1 MASPFRQLYE
11 FGPYR
16 LDASERQLWRGAEA
30 VHLTPKEL
38 DTLSALVRGAGRLMS
53 KEGLL
58 KEIWPD
64 TFVGEATL
72 AQNVFT
78 LRRALG
84 EAEGGKSYIET
95 VPRRGYRFAA
105 AVREV
110 REGGENED
118 ATPAHAAVGV
128 EGRDSSGLTFDSAG
142 RTFDSTAAADSNG
155 GAGHFELESAAP
167 QTQSAGRNGS
177 GATVGTTD
185 SREEAAPSDA
195 SEVDARTATLLST
208 VEPPAQSSSVEASG
222 RTPNVSAAASSNDD
236 ESLSSSFQIETQGH
250 PVRAAVV
257 ISVVAFVSVAAL
269 VYFVY
274 RLSVRPEAES
284 ARGRAPAFQSMK
296 VTRLPSTGTVNEAV
310 ISPDGKYFAYVSSEP
325 GRQSAGVWI
334 RQVGASSN
342 VQQLVAPAEETFY
355 GGLTFSPDSLHV
367 YYGSAHPG
375 PQPPTLYRVPV
386 LGGPPEKILDSFQM
400 PGPSPVTFSPDGR
413 RIAFVRG
420 GNGDELSLVVADSS
434 GGNERA
440 LVTHKPPVIF
450 GLPSWSPDGKT
461 IVCAYGSAERV
472 ESSTPY
478 IGITS
483 FDASNGAETRIT
495 NERWVNLSQISWLPD
510 SKGLVLSASEE
521 ELSPSQI
528 WQLDFPSGEPRRV
541 TNDLNTYLGA
551 SLTSDGG
558 ALVTVQTDRVPNIW
572 VAPSGEAAR
581 ARQIT
586 TGAGKFDGYYGVT
599 WTPDGKIVY
608 ASVASG
614 SWDIWTMNADGTG
627 QRQLTVGARSNY
639 GPSVSSDGR
648 RIAFVSNR
656 AGAFNIWRMDAD
668 GSNPSQLTRGRGENF
683 PHFTPD
689 GRWVIY
695 ATIGYGQSNAVWKIP
710 ADGGQPVRLT
720 EKPASWPFVSPDGK
734 SFVCVYGD
742 DPFSPSKLAVV
753 PIDGGEPTKMFDIPT
768 TFNANT
774 VWLPDNRGIA
784 FLDSRTGT
792 NNVWMQP
799 LSGGKPV
806 QLTDFASD
814 GVAAYDWSR
823 DNRLAAARSVESTSI
838 VLIRNFR

>member
-1 MASPFRQLYE
+1 MASPFRHLYE

-38 DTLSALVRGAGRLMS
+38 DTLLALVRGAGRLMS
-53 KEGLL
+53 KEELL
-58 KEIWPD
+58 KEIWPG

-84 EAEGGKSYIET
+84 DAEGGKSYIET

-110 REGGENED
+110 TEGGETEE
-118 ATPAHAAVGV
+118 ATPARAAAGV
-128 EGRDSSGLTFDSAG
+128 EGRDSSGLTLDPAG
-142 RTFDSTAAADSNG
+142 RFELDDVASQNPNSPTVNRNGAGSTTAASD
-155 GAGHFELESAAP
+155 
-167 QTQSAGRNGS
+167 T
-177 GATVGTTD
+177 
-185 SREEAAPSDA
+185 REEPESTSAP
-195 SEVDARTATLLST
+195 EVDARTATL
-208 VEPPAQSSSVEASG
+208 SSSVEPS
-222 RTPNVSAAASSNDD
+222 VSSSN
-236 ESLSSSFQIETQGH
+236 EEELSSSFQVETQGR
-250 PVRAAVV
+250 PVLAAVV
-257 ISVVAFVSVAAL
+257 ISIVAFLSVAAL

-274 RLSVRPEAES
+274 RFSVKPESEV
-284 ARGRAPAFQSMK
+284 ARVRAPAFQSMK
-296 VTRLPSTGTVNEAV
+296 VTRLPVSGTVNEAV

-325 GRQSAGVWI
+325 GRQSPGIWI
-334 RQVGASSN
+334 RQVGAASN
-342 VQQLVAPAEETFY
+342 MQQLVAPAEETFY

-367 YYGSAHPG
+367 YYGAARPG
-375 PQPPTLYRVPV
+375 PQPPTLSRVPV
-386 LGGPPEKILDSFQM
+386 LGGPPEQISDNFQIQ
-400 PGPSPVTFSPDGR
+400 GPSSVTFSPDGR
-413 RIAFVRG
+413 RMSFVRRG
-420 GNGDELSLVVADSS
+420 GDDDFSLVVADST
-434 GGNERA
+434 GGNERT
-440 LVTHKPPVIF
+440 LVTHKRPVIF

-461 IVCAYGSAERV
+461 IVCAYGSADRAET
-472 ESSTPY
+472 STPY

-483 FDASNGAETRIT
+483 FDATSGAETRIT
-495 NERWVNLSQISWLPD
+495 NERWVKLAQISWLPD

-528 WQLDFPSGEPRRV
+528 WQLDFPSGEARRV

-551 SLTSDGG
+551 SLTADAG

-572 VAPSGEAAR
+572 VAPAGDAAR

-586 TGAGKFDGYYGVT
+586 TGSGKFDGFYGVT

-648 RIAFVSNR
+648 RIVFVSNR
-656 AGAFNIWRMDAD
+656 AGGAFNIWRMDAD
-668 GSNPSQLTRGRGENF
+668 GSNPLQLTRGRGENF
-683 PHFTPD
+683 AHFTPD

-695 ATIGYGQSNAVWKIP
+695 ATIGYGQSNAIWKVP
-710 ADGGQPVRLT
+710 VDGGEPIKLT

-734 SFVCVYGD
+734 SFVCIYGN
-742 DPFSPSKLAVV
+742 DPSSPSKLAVI
-753 PIDGGEPTKMFDIPT
+753 PIDGGEPTKMFDIPP

-784 FLDSRTGT
+784 FVDSRTGT

-814 GVAAYDWSR
+814 GVAAYDFAR
-823 DNRLAAARSVESTSI
+823 DNRLAVTRSAESTSV
-838 VLIRNFR
+838 VLIKNFR

>member
-1 MASPFRQLYE
+1 MASTFRQLYE

-53 KEGLL
+53 KEELL

-95 VPRRGYRFAA
+95 VPRRGYRFSV

-110 REGGENED
+110 TEGSATEEV
-118 ATPAHAAVGV
+118 TPARAAVGV
-128 EGRDSSGLTFDSAG
+128 EGHDSSGLTFDSAG
-142 RTFDSTAAADSNG
+142 RFELDSVAPQNPNSPTNGTSATTAASNTQ
-155 GAGHFELESAAP
+155 EEIESP
-167 QTQSAGRNGS
+167 NT
-177 GATVGTTD
+177 
-185 SREEAAPSDA
+185 P
-195 SEVDARTATLLST
+195 EVDARTATL
-208 VEPPAQSSSVEASG
+208 SSSVEPSAQPS
-222 RTPNVSAAASSNDD
+222 NVTASSN
-236 ESLSSSFQIETQGH
+236 EEELSSSFQIETQGH

-274 RLSVRPEAES
+274 RFSVRPETEAD
-284 ARGRAPAFQSMK
+284 RGRAPAFQSMK
-296 VTRLPSTGTVNEAV
+296 ITRLPASGTVNEAV

-325 GRQSAGVWI
+325 GRQSPSVRI
-334 RQVGASSN
+334 RQVGAASN
-342 VQQLVAPAEETFY
+342 MQQLVAPAEETFY

-367 YYGSAHPG
+367 YYGAARPG
-375 PQPPTLYRVPV
+375 PQPPTLHRVPV
-386 LGGPPEKILDSFQM
+386 LGGPPEIISDNFQIQ
-400 PGPSPVTFSPDGR
+400 GPSSVTFSPDGR
-413 RIAFVRG
+413 RMAFVRRG
-420 GNGDELSLVVADSS
+420 SDDDFSLVVADST
-434 GGNERA
+434 GGGERT
-440 LVTHKPPVIF
+440 LVTHKRPVIF

-461 IVCAYGSAERV
+461 IVCAYGSADRAET
-472 ESSTPY
+472 STPY

-483 FDASNGAETRIT
+483 FDAASGTETRIT
-495 NERWVNLSQISWLPD
+495 NERWVKLAQISWLPD
-510 SKGLVLSASEE
+510 SKGIVLSASEE

-528 WQLDFPSGEPRRV
+528 WQLDFPSGEARRI

-551 SLTSDGG
+551 SLTADAG
-558 ALVTVQTDRVPNIW
+558 ALVTVQTDRAPNIW
-572 VAPSGEAAR
+572 VAPAGDSAR

-586 TGAGKFDGYYGVT
+586 TGSGKFDGYYGVT

-614 SWDIWTMNADGTG
+614 SWDIWTMSADGTG

-639 GPSVSSDGR
+639 GPSVSADGR
-648 RIAFVSNR
+648 RIVFVSNR
-656 AGAFNIWRMDAD
+656 AGGAFNIWRMDAD
-668 GSNPSQLTRGRGENF
+668 GSNPLQLTRGRGENF
-683 PHFTPD
+683 AHFTPD

-695 ATIGYGQSNAVWKIP
+695 ATIGYGQSNAIWKVP
-710 ADGGQPVRLT
+710 VDGGEPIKLT

-734 SFVCVYGD
+734 SFVCVYGN
-742 DPFSPSKLAVV
+742 DPSSPSKLAVI
-753 PIDGGEPTKMFDIPT
+753 PIDGGEPTKMFDIPQ

-792 NNVWMQP
+792 NNIWLQP
-799 LSGGKPV
+799 LSGGKLV
-806 QLTDFASD
+806 QLTDFTSD
-814 GVAAYDWSR
+814 GVAAYDFAR
-823 DNRLAAARSVESTSI
+823 DNRLAATRSVESTSI
-838 VLIRNFR
+838 VLIKNFR